1 MASRPT
7 FIPINDKENLV
18 EIKQVKFTWFPGF
31 ARSQKLKSIKSFHE
45 AISKSL
51 NKNKILEI
59 STKSEIEEGR
69 SGSAFNLKLLLK
81 EKSYTLESLFQGSK
95 VFKRGGPYTDLY
107 NIKSID
113 AKKDERIKNSG
124 QLVGFSFFD
133 EKFNLNFDFYS
144 WLYFIGLKQNIKLLK
159 KLINYE
165 AFTDIEF
172 NPEKSYNCQ
181 AYSAALFV
189 SYVNNQIF
197 NLNKEYSIEELKSMM
212 PQKKINNFQLELI

>member
-1 MASRPT
+1 M
-7 FIPINDKENLV
+7 
-18 EIKQVKFTWFPGF
+18 
-31 ARSQKLKSIKSFHE
+31 
-45 AISKSL
+45 
-51 NKNKILEI
+51 EI
-59 STKSEIEEGR
+59 STKSETEEGI
-69 SGSAFNLKLLLK
+69 SGSAFNLKLFLK
-81 EKSYTLESLFQGSK
+81 EKNYTLESLFQGSK
-95 VFKRGGPYTDLY
+95 VFKKGGPYTNLY
-107 NIKSID
+107 NAKSID

-144 WLYFIGLKQNIKLLK
+144 WLYFIGLTQNMKLSK
-159 KLINYE
+159 KFINYE

-189 SYVNNQIF
+189 SYINNQIL
-197 NLNKEYSIEELKSMM
+197 NLNKEYSIEELKSII